1 MTPILPQ
8 VKNIVML
15 MLENR
20 SLDNLLGWLY
30 EGDQPEHVFPRN
42 SPAVYDG
49 LVAGRY
55 SNPAKKFF
63 GGVENYPVVPVPDDL
78 GSDLDRVPAYDPY
91 EPLKEDD
98 DWYGVM
104 NQLYGDANRISGLPN
119 NDGPEPGML
128 GFLQDYYS
136 TYMLELG
143 GARHPVGLHARPDA
157 GDQLAGQEL
166 RRERPVVL
174 LGALAD
180 EPEPGVLTV
189 RHVARPREQPRPHRG
204 RAVRRHDGVQ
214 PAGHRRQ
221 ELGLVL
227 HRRVEGEQVLHRVH
241 LPVDLQGRRQLGDR
255 RHPDVHE
262 AGQGA
267 GSFPSSPISSRSG
280 ATARARSTSR
290 APTTTRRHVCVR
302 RRSSW
307 ADVYNAIRQGPQW
320 NETLFVVTFDEHGG
334 TYDHRPPPKT
344 INPGSQRG
352 TSGFNFDRLGVRV
365 PTILV
370 SPFVE
375 AGTVFRA
382 PEGSSHPFDHTSLLK
397 TLLLWAGV
405 DAASA
410 GMGARMPVAPTFEGV
425 LADDHVNVHAA
436 RPEVAEAAAAEPD
449 EGLVNHLLEGVPFAA
464 TKAIINAA
472 DDVAAVEAGVS
483 RYRADPEA
491 FEASLDPGPG

>member
-30 EGDQPEHVFPRN
+30 DGDQPEHVFPRD
-42 SPAVYDG
+42 SAAAYDG

-55 SNPAKKFF
+55 FNPAKKWT
-63 GGVENYPVVPVPDDL
+63 GKIERYPVVPVPDDL

-98 DWYGVM
+98 HWNGVM
-104 NQLYGDANRISGLPN
+104 NQLYGDANRIAVLPN

-136 TYMLELG
+136 EYMLSWKGLDILWAYTPSQMPVINWLARNYAVSDQWFCSVPSQTNPNRAFSLCGTSLGRESNLVLSAVEQFDATTVFNELATAG
-143 GARHPVGLHARPDA
+143 KSWGLYFTDVWKEDKSYTEYTFPWISQAA
-157 GDQLAGQEL
+157 GSAEVADIPTFMKRAHDGQLPQFTYLEPAWGYGK
-166 RRERPVVL
+166 
-174 LGALAD
+174 GALYKQGTD
-180 EPEPGVLTV
+180 YHPPTRLS
-189 RHVARPREQPRPHRG
+189 P
-204 RAVRRHDGVQ
+204 
-214 PAGHRRQ
+214 
-221 ELGLVL
+221 
-227 HRRVEGEQVLHRVH
+227 GEQFL
-241 LPVDLQGRRQLGDR
+241 
-255 RHPDVHE
+255 
-262 AGQGA
+262 
-267 GSFPSSPISSRSG
+267 
-280 ATARARSTSR
+280 
-290 APTTTRRHVCVR
+290 
-302 RRSSW
+302 
-307 ADVYNAIRQGPQW
+307 ADVYHAIRQGPQW

-352 TSGFNFDRLGVRV
+352 ASGFNFDRLGVRV

-382 PEGSSHPFDHTSLLK
+382 PDGSAHPFDHTSLLK
-397 TLLLWAGV
+397 TLLMWAGV
-405 DAASA
+405 DPGSA

-425 LADDHVNVHAA
+425 LADDHVNVSAA
-436 RPEVAEAAAAEPD
+436 RPEAVAAVAADPD
-449 EGLVNHLLEGVPFAA
+449 EGMVNHLLEGVSFAA
-464 TKAIINAA
+464 TKAIVEAS

-491 FEASLDPGPG
+491 FEASLGAG